1 MNDNPFAHHRP
12 TPLEDQA
19 HVAAMRHF
27 KNEMNQFAA
36 GRDAVKHLER
46 NLSATVSTIHA
57 AAHQPPQGNPI
68 LTDDGTHWHRS
79 VDLFDNT
86 FACHRPNATRVEYA
100 VVEHFPASGRNH
112 IWNRGH
118 DAAAVLQTFA
128 HDQRQVLQTWTED
141 VSAQVKEFLAEK
153 YPGHDMARVTE
164 SFMVKFATRKL
175 AEQHAITHT
184 HEQKHSRG
192 IGI

>member
-27 KNEMNQFAA
+27 KNDMNQFAA
-36 GRDAVKHLER
+36 SRDVVKHLER
-46 NLSATVSTIHA
+46 NLPATALAVRTAS
-57 AAHQPPQGNPI
+57 QRPPQGSPI

-86 FACHRPNATRVEYA
+86 SACHRPIPAGMEYA
-100 VVEHFPASGRNH
+100 VVEHFPASGRNA
-112 IWNRGH
+112 IWSRGH
-118 DAAAVLQTFA
+118 DAAEVLTAFA
-128 HDQRQVLQTWTED
+128 YDQRQVLQTWTKD
-141 VSAQVKEFLAEK
+141 MSAQVKEFLAEK
-153 YPGHDMARVTE
+153 YPDHDMARVAE
-164 SFMVKFATRKL
+164 SFMAKFATRDVSQRQ
-175 AEQHAITHT
+175 EITNS
-184 HEQKHSRG
+184 HEQKHNRG

>member
-1 MNDNPFAHHRP
+1 MNDNPFAYHRP

-27 KNEMNQFAA
+27 KNDMNQFAA

-46 NLSATVSTIHA
+46 NLSATASTICA

-68 LTDDGTHWHRS
+68 LTNDGSRWHKS

-86 FACHRPNATRVEYA
+86 FACHRPDAARVEYA

-112 IWNRGH
+112 IWSRGH
-118 DAAAVLQTFA
+118 DATEALQAFA
-128 HDQRQVLQTWTED
+128 HDQRQVLQTWTQD
-141 VSAQVKEFLAEK
+141 MSAQVNEFLAEK
-153 YPGHDMARVTE
+153 YPGHDMARVAE

-175 AEQHAITHT
+175 AEQNTITHT

>member
-27 KNEMNQFAA
+27 KNDLNQFAA

-46 NLSATVSTIHA
+46 NLPATASTIRA
-57 AAHQPPQGNPI
+57 ASQKPPQGNPI
-68 LTDDGTHWHRS
+68 LTDDGSRWHKS

-86 FACHRPNATRVEYA
+86 FACHRPDAARMEYA
-100 VVEHFPASGRNH
+100 VVEHFPVSGQNH
-112 IWNRGH
+112 ICNRGH
-118 DAAAVLQTFA
+118 DVVKVLQTFA

-141 VSAQVKEFLAEK
+141 MSAQVKEFLAEK
-153 YPGHDMARVTE
+153 YPGQDMGRVAE
-164 SFMVKFATRKL
+164 SFLVKFATRKL
-175 AEQHAITHT
+175 AEQHTITHT
-184 HEQKHSRG
+184 HEQRHRRS